1 MKKLIAI
8 AAVLG
13 LASSMASAQVGNFK
27 YDGKFEFHKFYNNNT
42 TDANDNASDKE
53 DDQDYRANIGINFD
67 ANEDVNVQVNL
78 IAARQIVRNQAG
90 TGDATVNKVD
100 FGQAYV
106 SIPQVLK
113 LDHKFGRMFYGEA
126 GDIVAYYGPD
136 AWYVSDMPYSAL
148 EGWNGVWKNDK
159 MTVGAV
165 VGKEVDAKNAENDD
179 VNVYGLTVNY
189 PVNDMFNP
197 TAYYYKHNTIAAGTD
212 NKLNVF
218 GVKANGKIKGVSYYA
233 EYAMNSGEQTATV
246 DYEGSA
252 FIAGAAM
259 DVELAGKWTF
269 NAEYAMGSG
278 DDSGAD
284 DNDFYGVNTNYRPGI
299 IWGNGV
305 NSLSDLTTWNVGAK
319 WTPDFQEK
327 LTLSGKLFN
336 FAITEDIAAQGW
348 DTYGNEL
355 NLCAKWQHTENVS
368 LKAYYAAFMFDKEY
382 IDWDNDTTNNGNGT
396 DDMAYQFGLL
406 ATVKF

>member
-67 ANEDVNVQVNL
+67 ANDDVNVQVNL
-78 IAARQIVRNQAG
+78 IKNAG
-90 TGDATVNKVD
+90 ANDVE

-136 AWYVSDMPYSAL
+136 AWYVSDMPYTAL

-165 VGKEVDAKNAENDD
+165 FGKEVDAKNAENTDE
-179 VNVYGLTVNY
+179 NVYGLTVNY

-269 NAEYAMGSG
+269 NAEYASGSG
-278 DDSGAD
+278 DDTGAD
-284 DNDFYGVNTNYRPGI
+284 DNDFYGVSENYRPGI
-299 IWGNGV
+299 IWGSGA
-305 NSLSDLTTWNVGAK
+305 NSLGNLTTWNVGAK
-319 WTPDFQEK
+319 WNPDFQEK
-327 LTLSGKLFN
+327 LTLSGKFLN
-336 FAITEDIAAQGW
+336 FSPTEDAGLTY
-348 DTYGNEL
+348 DTYGSEL
-355 NLCAKWQHTENVS
+355 NVCAKWQHTENVG

-382 IDWDNDTTNNGNGT
+382 VDADAIIGDGVNNGNGT